1 MDENDG
7 RFSEALEKP
16 SIETVQQPPEN
27 PGLAVPDGRN
37 GRFGRGE
44 DIREAQRT
52 NIFPDEHD
60 DGTSPLDGDSAE
72 REAIQAIDAVADDLP
87 EFLDRRRDT

>member
-1 MDENDG
+1 MPSMRSVEN
-7 RFSEALEKP
+7 S
-16 SIETVQQPPEN
+16 
-27 PGLAVPDGRN
+27 GLAVRDGRN

-44 DIREAQRT
+44 DIREPQRK

-72 REAIQAIDAVADDLP
+72 REAIQAIDTVADDLP

>member
-7 RFSEALEKP
+7 RFSEAPEKP

-27 PGLAVPDGRN
+27 PGPAVPDGRN

-44 DIREAQRT
+44 DIREPQRK

-72 REAIQAIDAVADDLP
+72 RKAIQEFDGDAS
-87 EFLDRRRDT
+87 